1 MSTLPS
7 PQIYEELR
15 TRLSNL
21 TNILFSHATKRFSS
35 LLAHDASSSNSIG
48 PPLLSLCRGPGRADM
63 VLQQLSQQW
72 PLLAGETQMRLRDT
86 WEAGVAT
93 LRQELTKSC
102 EHLGASGECSRCQY
116 LVSDIG
122 AKLESLAENIAERLE
137 VLRCPAPQ
145 EIQVVEKLD
154 AKPSEE
160 IQNLKVKLAD
170 KDTENL
176 KLDKD
181 LKAVKDDKTK
191 LQELFRVTLQQLDGL
206 VESLDKS
213 AVGLERAK
221 EWRVAAEV
229 YAEIHKIKECRLN
242 YQGEAELT
250 EAEKKDVKIDSVR
263 YKHKQVSALMRLGT
277 QPDEKLL
284 ELAEDMWELAGHKG
298 WFGQKGDLILGA
310 NNARKLQEDYCLI
323 LRRNK
328 KFEEAE
334 KEYMLVWYSPG
345 YWGSKDPKDDWRYD
359 TAYRIGRVMAE
370 QNKFEEAHI
379 WHKKVMNWGIQS
391 QPPKVTKSAR
401 SAVRLISGSGKV
413 TRKENIIEL
422 LNPTW
427 KAATEADY
435 KNNDVLTCG
444 YELGRCLVDREQEN
458 AASVLS
464 RVFEERRSQK
474 NKGALDAAKLLVGL
488 YSTLDRVVEL
498 EDVYSWLIKTLPTDG
513 NSDRI
518 KYQYALGF
526 VQFTLKKEEAETTLK
541 HAFDE
546 LGKNSYFGKD
556 NVQTMQCGLLLGQV
570 LLRKGDFK
578 GAEKFFKGPWDKRKK
593 GQYTALTVM
602 AGEYYSE
609 TLIQSGE
616 TKDANTAETILQEV
630 WEKAIEK
637 SSNDVPLDKELE
649 LWYPLL
655 SAGDCYGKLLY
666 ERHNNPKVA
675 AEVLSKVVTLRK
687 ALGNSTIDEL
697 ENSQNL
703 LADALQLLEGKKTSD
718 PKPSIPATTPTTTA
732 TASDSGSEKP
742 QPKRPK
748 SHGVLLTIGKW
759 MAST

>member
-1 MSTLPS
+1 
-7 PQIYEELR
+7 
-15 TRLSNL
+15 
-21 TNILFSHATKRFSS
+21 
-35 LLAHDASSSNSIG
+35 
-48 PPLLSLCRGPGRADM
+48 
-63 VLQQLSQQW
+63 
-72 PLLAGETQMRLRDT
+72 
-86 WEAGVAT
+86 
-93 LRQELTKSC
+93 
-102 EHLGASGECSRCQY
+102 
-116 LVSDIG
+116 
-122 AKLESLAENIAERLE
+122 
-137 VLRCPAPQ
+137 
-145 EIQVVEKLD
+145 
-154 AKPSEE
+154 
-160 IQNLKVKLAD
+160 
-170 KDTENL
+170 
-176 KLDKD
+176 
-181 LKAVKDDKTK
+181 
-191 LQELFRVTLQQLDGL
+191 
-206 VESLDKS
+206 
-213 AVGLERAK
+213 
-221 EWRVAAEV
+221 
-229 YAEIHKIKECRLN
+229 
-242 YQGEAELT
+242 
-250 EAEKKDVKIDSVR
+250 
-263 YKHKQVSALMRLGT
+263 
-277 QPDEKLL
+277 
-284 ELAEDMWELAGHKG
+284 
-298 WFGQKGDLILGA
+298 
-310 NNARKLQEDYCLI
+310 
-323 LRRNK
+323 
-328 KFEEAE
+328 
-334 KEYMLVWYSPG
+334 
-345 YWGSKDPKDDWRYD
+345 
-359 TAYRIGRVMAE
+359 
-370 QNKFEEAHI
+370 
-379 WHKKVMNWGIQS
+379 
-391 QPPKVTKSAR
+391 
-401 SAVRLISGSGKV
+401 
-413 TRKENIIEL
+413 
-422 LNPTW
+422 
-427 KAATEADY
+427 
-435 KNNDVLTCG
+435 
-444 YELGRCLVDREQEN
+444 
-458 AASVLS
+458 
-464 RVFEERRSQK
+464 
-474 NKGALDAAKLLVGL
+474 
-488 YSTLDRVVEL
+488 
-498 EDVYSWLIKTLPTDG
+498 
-513 NSDRI
+513 
-518 KYQYALGF
+518 